1 MKYQECNKIVKQK
14 AFERAIAG
22 DEHKRSV
29 VDSLDIESMS
39 ESGLGAPLCPA
50 QSVPR
55 LCLSPPFPVHAGA
68 QGGWGSVVPL
78 VPVPTRCCS
87 FTCASGDS
95 TVQSWVWRFR
105 IRASFPAVPPTLPST
120 VAFTRHGP
128 PVSGLSVGP
137 LGAQLSLSFIPQMV
151 IGHLIGAPVVGTG
164 DTAENKTVPALLELV
179 S

>member
-1 MKYQECNKIVKQK
+1 MKPHDKDAKMKYQECNKIVKQK

-39 ESGLGAPLCPA
+39 ESGLGAPLCPS
-50 QSVPR
+50 QSILR

-78 VPVPTRCCS
+78 VPVPTRCLLLLRLRFWGLHS
-87 FTCASGDS
+87 PELGLEVPDSGELPCCTTHPALHS
-95 TVQSWVWRFR
+95 CIHPS
-105 IRASFPAVPPTLPST
+105 RASCVWFVRRSSGRSAESVIHST
-120 VAFTRHGP
+120 DGYWAPNRCHCSRHW
-128 PVSGLSVGP
+128 
-137 LGAQLSLSFIPQMV
+137 
-151 IGHLIGAPVVGTG
+151 GH
-164 DTAENKTVPALLELV
+164 